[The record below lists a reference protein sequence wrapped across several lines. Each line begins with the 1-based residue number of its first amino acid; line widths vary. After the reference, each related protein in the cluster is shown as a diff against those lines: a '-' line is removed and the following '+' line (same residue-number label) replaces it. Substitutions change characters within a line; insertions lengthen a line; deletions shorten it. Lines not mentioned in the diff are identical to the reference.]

1 MLRGLD
7 VRVLLQN
14 SVLFYLPVKFLGV
27 LGGDG
32 LGPLIT
38 KEATKRMR
46 CAGLKRSLTSCHFKR

>member
-14 SVLFYLPVKFLGV
+14 SVLFYFPVKFLGV

-32 LGPLIT
+32 LGLMIT

-46 CAGLKRSLTSCHFKR
+46 CAGLKMSLLN